1 MEINGKT
8 ELYGVIGNPVKH
20 SLSPVFQNV
29 GFKSLGI
36 NAVYLPFEVPKESFE
51 ETVKGLLEQKDIKNS
66 LDDYQKL
73 IKLNNI
79 IEKKFQRKSK
89 SISQNMKE
97 KIENITKKKNVK
109 RSK

>member
-1 MEINGKT
+1 MKDKN
-8 ELYGVIGNPVKH
+8 LPDDNN
-20 SLSPVFQNV
+20 S
-29 GFKSLGI
+29 KSL
-36 NAVYLPFEVPKESFE
+36 E
-51 ETVKGLLEQKDIKNS
+51 ELTQEANNIIEELEKQKDIKNS

-109 RSK
+109 KSK

>member
-1 MEINGKT
+1 MKDKN
-8 ELYGVIGNPVKH
+8 LPDDNN
-20 SLSPVFQNV
+20 S
-29 GFKSLGI
+29 KSLEE
-36 NAVYLPFEVPKESFE
+36 LTQEVNSIIE
-51 ETVKGLLEQKDIKNS
+51 ELEKQKDIKNS

-109 RSK
+109 KSK